1 MKLMSLRI
9 DLEKYGTNKG
19 QYCGQAVFSDNTGT
33 VSLNLN
39 EHHIEEMFKVC
50 ADSIIDVSKAAARMM
65 TAAVIEQK
73 GNALPLDGSG
83 PRREK

>member
-1 MKLMSLRI
+1 MKLISLRI
-9 DLEKYGTNKG
+9 ELEKYGTNKG
-19 QYCGQAVFSDNTGT
+19 QYRGEAVFSDNTGT
-33 VSLNLN
+33 VSLTLN

-50 ADSIIDVSKAAARMM
+50 ADSIIEVSKAAARMM

-73 GNALPLDGSG
+73 DSALALDGSG